1 MRPSIQA
8 VADVA
13 SSMEA
18 EARVLVVGVVIEAVT
33 RPGGGSE
40 AAFDRI
46 LFLFIS
52 AGGNKGRPEKPQ
64 TAGSWDWVWMWVSL
78 QLVIKLVESTVG
90 DKNPET
96 DREADP
102 PDVIAVKFVEEGS
115 IEVIVE

>member
-18 EARVLVVGVVIEAVT
+18 EARVLVVGAVIEVVL
-33 RPGGGSE
+33 RPGGGSA

-64 TAGSWDWVWMWVSL
+64 TAGSWDWVWVSL

-90 DKNPET
+90 DKNSET
-96 DREADP
+96 DREADT